1 MNKLRVDISDV
12 LLQGCT
18 RQHGQTGLPRLRQAV
33 HLQKISV
40 SPRYEYYPH
49 SCTILNFFVISF
61 SLKLPVGHCMAFI
74 GIYVTVIWLHLFNCD
89 MVTLNYMSTG

>member
-40 SPRYEYYPH
+40 SPKYEHSPH
-49 SCTILNFFVISF
+49 SCTMLNSVVVAFFSET
-61 SLKLPVGHCMAFI
+61 SCWTACMAFI
-74 GIYVTVIWLHLFNCD
+74 SIYLTD
-89 MVTLNYMSTG
+89 MVRLIYISTG